1 MQEVI
6 SAVWLR
12 FILVMLSKTAKNP
25 LETSAGLIV
34 IQIHRKEIFKI
45 TRTHSGMIRVG
56 HLISLQVQGFVCIN
70 NKPAPDLTHYR
81 PSPDQQFPSMKSQ
94 LNRVYEEGINIMGES
109 IIMNKKKE
117 VIL

>member
-12 FILVMLSKTAKNP
+12 FILVMLSKTAKNL

-56 HLISLQVQGFVCIN
+56 HLIFLQVQGVVCI

-94 LNRVYEEGINIMGES
+94 LNRAYEEGINIMGES
-109 IIMNKKKE
+109 IIINKKKE